1 MSPPGAL
8 SPIGGK
14 IHGGE
19 IPPVAKSRGLKS
31 NALAY
36 TERALPTLA
45 T

>member
-19 IPPVAKSRGLKS
+19 ILPVAKSRASKS
-31 NALAY
+31 NALLAY
-36 TERALPTLA
+36 AERPISN
-45 T
+45 

>member
-1 MSPPGAL
+1 VSPPGAL

-19 IPPVAKSRGLKS
+19 IPLVAKSCGLKS

-36 TERALPTLA
+36 AEHTENLG
-45 T
+45 